1 MCYVEMDGYGLNM
14 WKVWIFQDVHFS
26 HEFLYYCLENINSMG
41 NWNKVPIIVDIFMI
55 SCVLDGIEK
64 VVWSEQQLGVAGHT
78 QDQGRCLTPQI
89 LKFLTIA

>member
-14 WKVWIFQDVHFS
+14 WKVWIFQDMHFS
-26 HEFLYYCLENINSMG
+26 HEFLYYGLKNINSMG
-41 NWNKVPIIVDIFMI
+41 NWNKVPMIVDIFMI

-64 VVWSEQQLGVAGHT
+64 VVWSEQQLGVTGHT